1 MAEFENHAGFTISGS
16 KLQLVEVINKGGQ
29 FVLENVDEA
38 YFNETLD
45 IEKDKET
52 KIASL
57 LQSAYNELI
66 IKSPLKST
74 SVSFTLPFEVFH
86 TMQVPYDNTLLNED
100 LIEEFRWELS
110 VLYPYI
116 PVKDL
121 VIQYIEV
128 DRNEL
133 TNFNTAL
140 VFGIPRKFLQL
151 ISSFCQHNNLKLKF
165 IDNVHTASDRA
176 LAVSTSYMEK
186 GTVLSVYFGSKFL
199 SVFFFSGGKPV
210 YHKLIPFSEAS
221 EVPVLLKEEI
231 SSTDFFKINNNMIE
245 ASFITG
251 DDLSSSLVQSLRS
264 STGLD
269 FVYFNPFDKIKPESK
284 LFSNKCYSEKSN
296 SFSSAAGIAF
306 RLA

>member
-1 MAEFENHAGFTISGS
+1 M
-16 KLQLVEVINKGGQ
+16 EVN
-29 FVLENVDEA
+29 
-38 YFNETLD
+38 
-45 IEKDKET
+45 
-52 KIASL
+52 
-57 LQSAYNELI
+57 
-66 IKSPLKST
+66 
-74 SVSFTLPFEVFH
+74 
-86 TMQVPYDNTLLNED
+86 
-100 LIEEFRWELS
+100 
-110 VLYPYI
+110 
-116 PVKDL
+116 
-121 VIQYIEV
+121 
-128 DRNEL
+128 
-133 TNFNTAL
+133 
-140 VFGIPRKFLQL
+140 
-151 ISSFCQHNNLKLKF
+151 
-165 IDNVHTASDRA
+165 
-176 LAVSTSYMEK
+176 
-186 GTVLSVYFGSKFL
+186 FL